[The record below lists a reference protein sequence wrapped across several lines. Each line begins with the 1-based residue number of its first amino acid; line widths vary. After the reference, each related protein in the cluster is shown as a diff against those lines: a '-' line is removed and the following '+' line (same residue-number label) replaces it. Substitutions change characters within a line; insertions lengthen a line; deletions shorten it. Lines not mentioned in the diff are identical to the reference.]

1 MIFMKRFDIVILLLI
16 FVLPS
21 PAKGQEVSVTA
32 AFDTSRIYIGDQINF
47 SVFIDQPADLRLSLP
62 FFKDTLSRNIE
73 ILSGPVTDTS
83 SISGKKIRITEKYLI
98 TSFDS
103 GFYRVDPVFAEASDK
118 NGPKRFY
125 SDYSVLEVARVR
137 LTPPDTSAK
146 IFDIAPPYRAPLTL
160 GEILPW
166 ILLALLAALIVWAI
180 IKLVRKFKKTK
191 KEVIVPVN
199 VEPAHI
205 IAYREL
211 EKLQGEML
219 WQKGEAKKYYTRLT
233 EIIRQYLEN
242 RFQVYSLELTTSET
256 LEALVKTGFKKNES
270 YNKLKS
276 VLTGADLV
284 KFAKYKPEPIENKTS
299 FSNSWDFVSATKV
312 IEEVEEKSDVKE
324 KQGEK
329 SV

>member
-1 MIFMKRFDIVILLLI
+1 MKRFDIVILLLI

-47 SVFIDQPADLRLSLP
+47 SVFIDQPADIRLSLP
-62 FFKDTLSRNIE
+62 FFKDTLSKNIE

-118 NGPKRFY
+118 NSLKRFY

-191 KEVIVPVN
+191 KEVIAPVN

-211 EKLQGEML
+211 EKLQCEML

-270 YNKLKS
+270 YIKLKS

-284 KFAKYKPEPIENKTS
+284 KFAKYKPEPIENETS

>member
-62 FFKDTLSRNIE
+62 FFKDTLSKNIE

-83 SISGKKIRITEKYLI
+83 SISGNKIRITEKYLI

-118 NGPKRFY
+118 NGLKRFY
-125 SDYSVLEVARVR
+125 SNYSVLEVARVR

-191 KEVIVPVN
+191 KEVIAPVN

-211 EKLQGEML
+211 EKLQREML

-284 KFAKYKPEPIENKTS
+284 KFAKYKPEPIENETS